1 MSEVIGK
8 IIVLGDT
15 QVVGSAGNFKK
26 RTVVIET
33 SEQYPQKVAIDF
45 VQDKCEMLDKY
56 TVGHNVKVGIN
67 IRGNEYNGKY
77 YVSLQGWKIDFLDQS
92 NTANL
97 KPEKQTVNA
106 PKQVVEDDLPF

>member
-1 MSEVIGK
+1 MEILGK
-8 IIVLGDT
+8 IIVLGNT
-15 QVVGSAGNFKK
+15 EVVGSTGTFKK
-26 RTVVIET
+26 RTLVVET
-33 SEQYPQKVAIDF
+33 EEQYPQKVAIDF

-97 KPEKQTVNA
+97 KPEQQTVNA
-106 PKQVVEDDLPF
+106 PKQVVEDEMPF

>member
-1 MSEVIGK
+1 MEILGK
-8 IIVLGDT
+8 IIVLGNT
-15 QVVGSAGNFKK
+15 ETVGSAGTFKK
-26 RTVVIET
+26 RTLVVET
-33 SEQYPQKVAIDF
+33 EEQYPQKIAIDF

-97 KPEKQTVNA
+97 KPEKQTVTA